1 MDILLVIITVFMA
14 ITGLVFWIGLIRLI
28 WRLGSK
34 K

>member
-1 MDILLVIITVFMA
+1 MDFFLIIITVFMA
-14 ITGLVFWIGLIRLI
+14 ITGVVFWIGLIRLI